1 MLSSNSVI
9 HFIKAVSAYLITNIQ
24 IQVTF
29 YTLYDHFS
37 FHLTVASSLVRTEQ
51 GLCLSDLQQD
61 SRKFWEF
68 TETKFHSAFIKSHR
82 LVNP

>member
-9 HFIKAVSAYLITNIQ
+9 HFIKAVPAYSITIIQ

-37 FHLTVASSLVRTEQ
+37 FYLPVASSLVRTEQ
-51 GLCLSDLQQD
+51 GLCLYSKINGNFGN
-61 SRKFWEF
+61 SRK
-68 TETKFHSAFIKSHR
+68 
-82 LVNP
+82 